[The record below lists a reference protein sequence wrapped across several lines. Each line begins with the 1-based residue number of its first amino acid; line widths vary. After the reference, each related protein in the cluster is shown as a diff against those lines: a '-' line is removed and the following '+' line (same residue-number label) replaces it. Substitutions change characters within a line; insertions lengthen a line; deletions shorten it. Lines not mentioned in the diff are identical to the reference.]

1 LKKLNSSGLWVI
13 GGDVA
18 ADLGGDFSG
27 HYRAMAVGI
36 IGGITGKAVKWN
48 EDSKLWD
55 FVVKRI

>member
-1 LKKLNSSGLWVI
+1 
-13 GGDVA
+13 VA
-18 ADLGGDFSG
+18 ADPGGDFSG